1 MTCDETYDSD
11 GKGVGD
17 AELFAGMIG
26 AMKILNFSDD
36 DQKNIWKIVATVMHL
51 GNLEF
56 SGRQAGREHNKC
68 PQAGRQAGNTIN
80 ALKPLSLLAEAVQ
93 LAVVVFYIVFYI
105 VHSCI
110 YNRGV
115 AHYSS

>member
-17 AELFAGMIG
+17 AELFTGMIE

-56 SGRQAGREHNKC
+56 SGRQAGNTTNALRQAGREHNKC

-80 ALKPLSLLAEAVQ
+80 ALRQAGRQAGRQ
-93 LAVVVFYIVFYI
+93 
-105 VHSCI
+105 
-110 YNRGV
+110 GTQ
-115 AHYSS
+115 